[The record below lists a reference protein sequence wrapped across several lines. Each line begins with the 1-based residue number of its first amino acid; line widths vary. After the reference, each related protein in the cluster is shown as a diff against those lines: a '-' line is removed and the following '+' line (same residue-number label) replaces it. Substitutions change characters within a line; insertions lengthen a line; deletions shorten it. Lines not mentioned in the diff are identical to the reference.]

1 MVSSKALTALLWIDS
16 PSVVTDLA
24 DRLSNHLSKRADQDL
39 RLREVVEDATEGA
52 GSVATSGVS
61 TGTSSG

>member
-1 MVSSKALTALLWIDS
+1 MSSKALAALFRINS
-16 PSVVTDLA
+16 PCVRSDLP
-24 DRLSNHLSKRADQDL
+24 DRLSNHTPERIDQDL